1 MTTLTTEEIRFLEKR
16 EKQRKEQAKRQARYR
31 QKQEEKDP
39 EYKANYNQ
47 YMRDYNKKQKEREQG
62 LKEGLIND
70 KIQMIIPETDEL
82 LKEVEYE
89 EVDKRTRRGRQQIRN
104 PIEIKASYETR
115 QEPLKLSTLETY
127 LRQIKIIHKKVK
139 DKDLSGEV
147 KGELKKLL
155 NNDPKIDEEKII
167 NEMEYLN
174 DAELIIST
182 IKEHYKNAN
191 SFKTYLNII
200 VVVLS
205 HLKSLNK
212 VYQTLTKVNKDVNI
226 QVQDQRDENS
236 LTEEERT
243 KIIDLEREII
253 IVNLEKLG
261 NVKEKL
267 IFGLYTSTT

>member
-1 MTTLTTEEIRFLEKR
+1 MSVLTTEEMKFLEKR
-16 EKQRKEQAKRQARYR
+16 EKQRREQAKRQAKYR
-31 QKQEEKDP
+31 QKQQENNP
-39 EYKANYNQ
+39 EYKANNNQ
-47 YMRDYNKKQKEREQG
+47 YMRDYNQKQKEKEQA

-70 KIQMIIPETDEL
+70 KIQIKIPETEEL
-82 LKEVEYE
+82 LKAVEYE
-89 EVDKRTRRGRQQIRN
+89 EVDKRTRRGRQKIRT

-127 LRQIKIIHKKVK
+127 LRQIKIIHRKFKG
-139 DKDLSGEV
+139 KDLSQEV
-147 KGELKKLL
+147 KGELL
-155 NNDPKIDEEKII
+155 NDNQKIDEMKII
-167 NEMEYLN
+167 SEMEYLN

-212 VYQTLTKVNKDVNI
+212 VYQTLTKVNKDVNK
-226 QVQDQRDENS
+226 QVQDERDENA

-243 KIIDLEREII
+243 KIINLERGIIISEREINIWI
-253 IVNLEKLG
+253 I
-261 NVKEKL
+261 
-267 IFGLYTSTT
+267 YTTTSKTIGI